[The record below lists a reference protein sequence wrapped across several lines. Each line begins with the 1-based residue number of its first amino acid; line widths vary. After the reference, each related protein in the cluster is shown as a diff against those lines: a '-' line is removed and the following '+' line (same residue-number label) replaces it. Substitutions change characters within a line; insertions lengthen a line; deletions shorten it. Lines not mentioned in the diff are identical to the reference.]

1 LILSSN
7 HVKWSYERMN
17 QTILKCESHL
27 EFFLM
32 KIVRLKDGEQIRS
45 ISFIVD
51 FSIHLI
57 LYLKDGRM
65 ILKDD
70 RFDLSMAFPY
80 LGDIAKR

>member
-1 LILSSN
+1 
-7 HVKWSYERMN
+7 MN

-27 EFFLM
+27 EIFLM

-57 LYLKDGRM
+57 LYLKDERM
-65 ILKDD
+65 I
-70 RFDLSMAFPY
+70 
-80 LGDIAKR
+80 